1 MMRVIRFL
9 KILTFK
15 ISKGEK
21 IYIKGESGSGKSTLM
36 NIISGLIPCELG
48 SLLINN
54 INITSQF
61 RISNLGY
68 ITQRPFFI
76 SETIINNVCLG
87 IEKEK
92 QNLDR
97 VKECLK
103 DARVYD
109 DIMKLQNQLNSYIIN
124 EGEGFSGGQ
133 LQRISLARL
142 LYKNYD
148 FLILDEF
155 SNALDESNEKI
166 ILDTLFK
173 KYKEKTIILIS
184 HKEYENLNFDKKYK
198 IEAKKIIKF

>member
-1 MMRVIRFL
+1 MNLNSFYVNNL
-9 KILTFK
+9 KDLLNLKSIKFENELELKNFSHIYDESNKVFENTNFK

-48 SLLINN
+48 SLFINN
-54 INITSQF
+54 INISSQF

-124 EGEGFSGGQ
+124 EGEGFSGG
-133 LQRISLARL
+133 LQ
-142 LYKNYD
+142 
-148 FLILDEF
+148 EF
-155 SNALDESNEKI
+155 
-166 ILDTLFK
+166 
-173 KYKEKTIILIS
+173 
-184 HKEYENLNFDKKYK
+184 
-198 IEAKKIIKF
+198 